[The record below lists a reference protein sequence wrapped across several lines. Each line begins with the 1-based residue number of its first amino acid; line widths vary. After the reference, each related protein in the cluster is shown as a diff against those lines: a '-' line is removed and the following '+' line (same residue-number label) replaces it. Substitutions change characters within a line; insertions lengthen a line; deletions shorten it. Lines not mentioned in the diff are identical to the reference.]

1 MEKLKNTKVLGFP
14 LWMFLVLNIIMIFLA
29 SKDWM
34 LSNMI
39 GALGFALIVGTM
51 LGWIGDHIPI
61 WNSWFGGGMLFT

>member
-1 MEKLKNTKVLGFP
+1 
-14 LWMFLVLNIIMIFLA
+14 LNIIMIFLA

-51 LGWIGDHIPI
+51 LGWIGDHRRLKYFTR
-61 WNSWFGGGMLFT
+61 WCQLYTLHCRCNS